1 MCVALLIPAK
11 VILGAEAAKKCCMS
25 IAIGLAKFSPSP
37 NHVAKLVAF
46 GSGRVKKH
54 TVRDQK

>member
-1 MCVALLIPAK
+1 MALSIPAK
-11 VILGAEAAKKCCMS
+11 ANLGAEAAKNCCMS
-25 IAIGLAKFSPSP
+25 IAIQLSKFSPSP